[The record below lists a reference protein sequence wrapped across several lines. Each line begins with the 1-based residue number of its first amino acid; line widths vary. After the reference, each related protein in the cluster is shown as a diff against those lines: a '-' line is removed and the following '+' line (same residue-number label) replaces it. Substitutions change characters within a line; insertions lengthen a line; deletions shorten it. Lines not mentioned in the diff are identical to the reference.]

1 MAQNALKNNVV
12 HPKTHCKK
20 DQCVQLIG
28 TTVHS
33 ACNREPFYEN
43 GIEKNVDGL
52 EANQLKILL

>member
-1 MAQNALKNNVV
+1 MYLRIYALKMAQNALKNNVV

-33 ACNREPFYEN
+33 ACNREP
-43 GIEKNVDGL
+43 KM
-52 EANQLKILL
+52 A